1 MKKGKRIIS
10 KINNP
15 KLKVE
20 KIATYIMGWIGSTLS
35 ILIHT
40 AIFLFFIIMCFF
52 SPYTQEILL
61 ILTTVVSLEAIYL
74 SIFIQMSMNTHGK
87 KLNELQEGVEEIQED
102 VEDIQENVEEWDDD
116 DEDDED
122 LKKIWATLDI
132 LVKDVKELK
141 KKSKK

>member
-1 MKKGKRIIS
+1 MKKGKHIIS

-35 ILIHT
+35 ILTHT
-40 AIFLFFIIMCFF
+40 AIFLFFIIMCFL

-74 SIFIQMSMNTHGK
+74 SIFIQMSMNTPFASIFMSH
-87 KLNELQEGVEEIQED
+87 IP
-102 VEDIQENVEEWDDD
+102 
-116 DEDDED
+116 
-122 LKKIWATLDI
+122 TL
-132 LVKDVKELK
+132 LFLSAAHE
-141 KKSKK
+141 SGAGR